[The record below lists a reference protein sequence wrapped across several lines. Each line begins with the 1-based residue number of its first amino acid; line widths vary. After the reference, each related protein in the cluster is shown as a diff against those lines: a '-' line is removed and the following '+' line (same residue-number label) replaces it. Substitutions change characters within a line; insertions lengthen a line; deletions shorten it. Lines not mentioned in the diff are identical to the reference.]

1 LLDLSALSALTSWAY
16 RLQGV
21 ENEVEDD
28 LLKLDPITCNNIG
41 RLDTALQRGSRL
53 LRHIVESAGR
63 GTETAAT

>member
-1 LLDLSALSALTSWAY
+1 MPLRNLPSALTSWAH

-41 RLDTALQRGSRL
+41 RLDTALQRGSRR
-53 LRHIVESAGR
+53 LRHIAEYAGR
-63 GTETAAT
+63 ATETAAT